1 MRIRRD
7 VDVCLDTGVIID
19 ESSSCQSDVTPA
31 PSQPPA
37 AAAAAAAAA
46 VASMM
51 LRITVPAPADY
62 LYIG

>member
-31 PSQPPA
+31 PSQRP
-37 AAAAAAAAA
+37 AAAAAAA

-62 LYIG
+62 LYIE